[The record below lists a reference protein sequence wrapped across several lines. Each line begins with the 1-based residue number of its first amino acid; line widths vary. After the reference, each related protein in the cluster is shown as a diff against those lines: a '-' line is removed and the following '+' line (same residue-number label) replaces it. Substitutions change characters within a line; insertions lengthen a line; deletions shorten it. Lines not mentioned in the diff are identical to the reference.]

1 MPDRMNAVVV
11 PEPGANF
18 ELVQREVPT
27 PGPGEIRIRVEACG
41 ICHSDAVVKEGTWPD
56 LQYPRIPG
64 HEVAGVV
71 DALGPDVDAWS
82 QGDRVGVGWHGGHC
96 FTCDPCR
103 RGDFINCE
111 NGAVTG
117 VTRDGGFAD
126 YMLARSEAVAAV
138 PEAVEPAHAAPLLC
152 AGITTFNALRNTDAG
167 PGDLVAVQGIG
178 GLGHLGVA
186 YAAEMGFRVAAVSRG
201 TEKRE
206 EALELGADH
215 FVDSRAEDPS
225 ERLAALGGARVI
237 LATAPNSDAV
247 SELVGGLGIDGRLL
261 VVAAEEEP
269 VEVSPMELIMGR
281 KSVSGW
287 PSGDARDS
295 QDTLEFSAARDVR
308 PEIEEFALAEA
319 GEAYDRMMAGDVRF
333 RSVLRMG

>member
-1 MPDRMNAVVV
+1 MPDRMRAVVV

-18 ELVQREVPT
+18 ELVQREIPT
-27 PGPGEIRIRVEACG
+27 PGPGEVRIRVQACG
-41 ICHSDAVVKEGTWPD
+41 ICHSDAVVKEGSWPD
-56 LQYPRIPG
+56 LQYPLIPG

-71 DALGPDVDAWS
+71 DAAGPDVDAWS

-126 YMLARSEAVAAV
+126 YMVARSEAVAAI
-138 PEAVEPAHAAPLLC
+138 PEAVDPAHAAPLLC

-215 FVDSRAEDPS
+215 FVDSRAEDPA

-247 SELVGGLGIDGRLL
+247 SALVGGLGIDGRLL

-308 PEIEEFALAEA
+308 PEIEEFDLAEA

>member
-1 MPDRMNAVVV
+1 MPDRMRAVVV

-18 ELVQREVPT
+18 ELVQREIPT
-27 PGPGEIRIRVEACG
+27 PGPGEVRIRVQACG
-41 ICHSDAVVKEGTWPD
+41 ICHSDAVVKEGSWPD
-56 LQYPRIPG
+56 LQYPLIPG

-71 DALGPDVDAWS
+71 DAAGPDVDAWS

-126 YMLARSEAVAAV
+126 YMLARSEAVAAI

-215 FVDSRAEDPS
+215 YVDSRAEDPA

-247 SELVGGLGIDGRLL
+247 SALVGGLGIDGRLL

-308 PEIEEFALAEA
+308 PEIEEFDLAEA

>member
-18 ELVQREVPT
+18 ELVQREIPT
-27 PGPGEIRIRVEACG
+27 PGPGEVRLRVEACG
-41 ICHSDAVVKEGTWPD
+41 ICHSDAVVKEGSWPD
-56 LQYPRIPG
+56 VQYPRIPG

-117 VTRDGGFAD
+117 VTRDGGYAD
-126 YMLARSEAVAAV
+126 YMLARSEAVAAI
-138 PEAVEPAHAAPLLC
+138 PEEVESTHAAPLLC
-152 AGITTFNALRNTDAG
+152 AGITTFNALRNADAG

-186 YAAEMGFRVAAVSRG
+186 YASQMGFRVAAVSRG
-201 TEKRE
+201 RQKRD

-215 FVDSRAEDPS
+215 FVDSRDDDPA
-225 ERLAALGGARVI
+225 ERLTALGGASVI

-247 SELVGGLGIDGRLL
+247 SRLVGGLGIDGQLL

-269 VEVSPMELIMGR
+269 MEVSPMALIMGR

-295 QDTLEFSAARDVR
+295 RDTLEFSAAKDVR

-319 GEAYDRMMAGDVRF
+319 GEAYDRMIRGDVRF
-333 RSVLRMG
+333 RSVLRIG